1 MLLDTAQV
9 FTPHF
14 IQEDAHYPV
23 SILLELFL
31 NLGAKQRQAFLDQMI
46 QAVKNGASLTDQEL
60 QAEVDNIMLAVS

>member
-1 MLLDTAQV
+1 MLLDTVQV
-9 FTPHF
+9 FTPCF

-31 NLGAKQRQAFLDQMI
+31 NLGAKERQAFLDHML
-46 QAVKNGASLTDQEL
+46 QAVKNGARLTDQEL